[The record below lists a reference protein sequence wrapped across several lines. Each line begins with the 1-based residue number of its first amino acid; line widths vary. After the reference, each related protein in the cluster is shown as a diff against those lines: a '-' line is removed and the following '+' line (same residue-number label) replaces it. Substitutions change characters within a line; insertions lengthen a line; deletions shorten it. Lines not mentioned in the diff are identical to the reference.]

1 MKDRGARPV
10 PRLAPPS
17 AAAPVITTRDCAQDS
32 SMAHRS
38 SHRNRPAAG
47 LPVTTAARTDG
58 TEPDWR
64 TYPPSLRQARLPET
78 ISVWL

>member
-1 MKDRGARPV
+1 
-10 PRLAPPS
+10 
-17 AAAPVITTRDCAQDS
+17 
-32 SMAHRS
+32 MAHRS